1 MCHKGDDF
9 MYEEKRPDGSIL
21 YRMTRQV
28 TDNDGNKIRLTA
40 RGKSERQVKKNM
52 EQKLLEWQ
60 REQDKLKNKTMFPE
74 VNFKIFADNWY
85 ELNIKNANI
94 SDTTKSDYKYYLYSN
109 IIPYFEKFKLC
120 DITEDDCQKFL
131 NKYVG
136 YSKANVSKIRM
147 TLRRVLRKAQKQK
160 LIGENPAEDIVLP
173 QVTEGKRRS
182 ITDEERTMILKT
194 AKTHY
199 AGTMVLTMLYCG
211 LRPIEIRRME
221 WDWIDFDNAILTVG
235 KSKTKAGTGRKI
247 PMPPQLVKAF
257 REHKAKNLNEQYV
270 FIRCK
275 NPSLPMDE
283 NAFYHAWH
291 NFKRE
296 MDIANGA
303 TVYRNQITKST
314 LAEDLEPYLLRH
326 TFCTD
331 CQAAGVPLNVAKE
344 LMGHSDIS
352 VTAKIYTH
360 MVDEVFEQNRKRL
373 QEYAQHKQNQT
384 VTA

>member
-1 MCHKGDDF
+1 

-28 TDNDGNKIRLTA
+28 TGNDGNKIRLTA

-52 EQKLLEWQ
+52 EQKLLKWQ
-60 REQDKLKNKTMFPE
+60 KEQDELKNKTMFPE
-74 VNFKIFADNWY
+74 INFKVFADNWY

-120 DITEDDCQKFL
+120 DITEDDCQRFL

-173 QVTEGKRRS
+173 QVTEGKRRP
-182 ITDEERTMILKT
+182 ITDEERALILKQVPN
-194 AKTHY
+194 HY
-199 AGTMVLTMLYCG
+199 AGAMVLTMLCCG
-211 LRPIEIRRME
+211 LRPAEIRRME

-247 PMPPQLVKAF
+247 PIPPQLKSALI
-257 REHKAKNLNEQYV
+257 EHKLKGFNDKYV
-270 FIRCK
+270 FVRVK
-275 NPSLPMDE
+275 NNTLPMDE

-291 NFKRE
+291 NFCRE
-296 MDIANGA
+296 MDITNGA

-314 LAEDLEPYLLRH
+314 LASDLEPYLLRH

-360 MVDEVFEQNRKRL
+360 MVDEVFEQNRQRL
-373 QEYAQHKQNQT
+373 AEYANQKEQK
-384 VTA
+384 AINE

>member
-1 MCHKGDDF
+1 
-9 MYEEKRPDGSIL
+9 MYEEKRPNGSIL

-60 REQDKLKNKTMFPE
+60 REQDELKNKTMFPE
-74 VNFKIFADNWY
+74 VNFKMFADNWY

-94 SDTTKSDYKYYLYSN
+94 SQTTKNDYKYYLYSN

-120 DITEDDCQKFL
+120 DITEDDCQRFL

-173 QVTEGKRRS
+173 RVTEGKRRP
-182 ITDEERTMILKT
+182 ITDEERALILKQVP
-194 AKTHY
+194 KHY
-199 AGTMVLTMLYCG
+199 AGAMVLTMLCCG
-211 LRPIEIRRME
+211 LRPAEIRRME
-221 WDWIDFDNAILTVG
+221 WDWIDFDNAILTIE
-235 KSKTKAGTGRKI
+235 KSKTTAGTGRKI
-247 PMPPQLVKAF
+247 PMPPQLVKALQ
-257 REHKAKNLNEQYV
+257 EHKAKNLNEQYV
-270 FIRCK
+270 FVRCK

-296 MDIANGA
+296 MDVANGA
-303 TVYRNQITKST
+303 KVYRNQIIEST

-331 CQAAGVPLNVAKE
+331 CQAAGVPINVAKE

-360 MVDEVFEQNRKRL
+360 MVDEVFEQNRQRL
-373 QEYAQHKQNQT
+373 AEFTKNKFK
-384 VTA
+384 TA

>member
-1 MCHKGDDF
+1 MCVLQKGVDKI
-9 MYEEKRPDGSIL
+9 MYEEKRTDGSIL

-60 REQDKLKNKTMFPE
+60 KEQDELKNKTMFPE

-85 ELNIKNANI
+85 ELNIRNANI

-109 IIPYFEKFKLC
+109 IIPYFENFKLC
-120 DITEDDCQKFL
+120 DITEDDCQRFL

-173 QVTEGKRRS
+173 QVTEGKRRP
-182 ITDEERTMILKT
+182 ITDEERALILKQVPN
-194 AKTHY
+194 HY
-199 AGTMVLTMLYCG
+199 AGAMVLTMLCCG
-211 LRPIEIRRME
+211 LRPAEIRRME

-247 PMPPQLVKAF
+247 PMPPQLVKALQ
-257 REHKAKNLNEQYV
+257 EHKAKKLNEQYV
-270 FIRCK
+270 FVRCK

-291 NFKRE
+291 NFKRK

-314 LAEDLEPYLLRH
+314 LAPDLEPYLLRH

-331 CQAAGVPLNVAKE
+331 CQAAGVPINVAKE

-360 MVDEVFEQNRKRL
+360 MVDEVFEQNRQRL
-373 QEYAQHKQNQT
+373 AEFTENKFK
-384 VTA
+384 TA

>member
-1 MCHKGDDF
+1 

-60 REQDKLKNKTMFPE
+60 KEQDKLKNKTMFPE
-74 VNFKIFADNWY
+74 VNFKVFADNWY

-109 IIPYFEKFKLC
+109 VIPYFEKFKLC
-120 DITEDDCQKFL
+120 DITEDDCQRFL

-173 QVTEGKRRS
+173 QVTEGKRRP
-182 ITDEERTMILKT
+182 ITDEERALILKQVPN
-194 AKTHY
+194 HY
-199 AGTMVLTMLYCG
+199 AGAMVLTMLCCG
-211 LRPIEIRRME
+211 LRPTEIRRME

-247 PMPPQLVKAF
+247 PMPPQLIKTLQ
-257 REHKAKNLNEQYV
+257 EHKAKNLNEQYV
-270 FIRCK
+270 FVRCK
-275 NPSLPMDE
+275 NPNLPMDK

-303 TVYRNQITKST
+303 MVYRNQITKST
-314 LAEDLEPYLLRH
+314 LAPDLEPYLLRH

-373 QEYAQHKQNQT
+373 AEYANQKEQKA
-384 VTA
+384 VNE

>member
-1 MCHKGDDF
+1 

-60 REQDKLKNKTMFPE
+60 KEQDELKNKTMFPE
-74 VNFKIFADNWY
+74 VNFKVFADNWY
-85 ELNIKNANI
+85 KLNIKDANI
-94 SDTTKSDYKYYLYSN
+94 SSTTKNDYKYYLYSN

-120 DITEDDCQKFL
+120 DITEDDCQRFL

-173 QVTEGKRRS
+173 QVTEGKRRP
-182 ITDEERTMILKT
+182 ITDEERALILKQVPN
-194 AKTHY
+194 HY
-199 AGTMVLTMLYCG
+199 AGAMVLTMLCCG
-211 LRPIEIRRME
+211 LRPAEIRRME

-235 KSKTKAGTGRKI
+235 KSKTKVGTGRKI
-247 PMPPQLVKAF
+247 PMPPQLVKALQ
-257 REHKAKNLNEQYV
+257 EHKAKNLNEQYV
-270 FIRCK
+270 FVRCK

-331 CQAAGVPLNVAKE
+331 CQAAGVPINVAKE

-360 MVDEVFEQNRKRL
+360 MVDEVFEQNRQRL
-373 QEYAQHKQNQT
+373 ADFTENKFK
-384 VTA
+384 TA

>member
-1 MCHKGDDF
+1 MCHKGDDY

-60 REQDKLKNKTMFPE
+60 KEQDELKNKTMFPE
-74 VNFKIFADNWY
+74 VNFKVFADNWY
-85 ELNIKNANI
+85 ELNIKDANI
-94 SDTTKSDYKYYLYSN
+94 SSTTKNDYKYYLYSN

-120 DITEDDCQKFL
+120 DITEDDCQRFL

-160 LIGENPAEDIVLP
+160 LIGANPAEDIILP
-173 QVTEGKRRS
+173 QVTEGKRRP
-182 ITDEERTMILKT
+182 ITDEERALILKQVPN
-194 AKTHY
+194 HY
-199 AGTMVLTMLYCG
+199 AGAMVLTMLCCG
-211 LRPIEIRRME
+211 LRPAEIRRME
-221 WDWIDFDNAILTVG
+221 WDWLDFENSILTVG
-235 KSKTKAGTGRKI
+235 KSKTEAGTGRKI
-247 PMPPQLVKAF
+247 PIPPQLKSALI
-257 REHKAKNLNEQYV
+257 EHKLKGFNDKYV
-270 FIRCK
+270 FVRVK
-275 NPSLPMDE
+275 NNKLPMDE

-291 NFKRE
+291 NFCRE

-314 LAEDLEPYLLRH
+314 LAPDLEPYLLRH

-331 CQAAGVPLNVAKE
+331 CQAACVPLNVAKE

-373 QEYAQHKQNQT
+373 AEYANQKEQKA
-384 VTA
+384 VNE

>member
-1 MCHKGDDF
+1 
-9 MYEEKRPDGSIL
+9 MYEEKRPDGSTM

-28 TDNDGNKIRLTA
+28 TDINGNKIRLTA

-52 EQKLLEWQ
+52 ETKLLEWQ
-60 REQDKLKNKTMFPE
+60 KEQDELKNKTMFPE
-74 VNFKIFADNWY
+74 INFKVFAENWY
-85 ELNIKNANI
+85 ELNIINANI
-94 SDTTKSDYKYYLYSN
+94 SDTTKNDYKYYLFSN

-120 DITEDDCQKFL
+120 DITEDDCQRFM
-131 NKYVG
+131 NTYVG

-173 QVTEGKRRS
+173 QVTEGHRRP
-182 ITDEERTMILKT
+182 ITDKERAMIIET

-199 AGTMVLTMLYCG
+199 AGTMVLTMLCCG
-211 LRPIEIRRME
+211 LRPAEIRRME
-221 WDWIDFDNAILTVG
+221 WSWIDFDNAILTVG

-247 PMPPQLVKAF
+247 PIPAQLLKALC
-257 REHKAKNLNEQYV
+257 EHKAKNLNEQYV
-270 FIRCK
+270 FVRCK
-275 NPSLPMDE
+275 NSNLPMDE

-303 TVYRNQITKST
+303 KVYRNQIVEST
-314 LAEDLEPYLLRH
+314 LSPDLEPYLLRH

-331 CQAAGVPLNVAKE
+331 CQAAGVPINVAKE

-360 MVDEVFEQNRKRL
+360 MVDEVFEQNRQRL
-373 QEYAQHKQNQT
+373 ANF
-384 VTA
+384 TADKFKTA

>member
-1 MCHKGDDF
+1 

-28 TDNDGNKIRLTA
+28 TDNNGNKVRLTA

-60 REQDKLKNKTMFPE
+60 REQDELKNKTMFPE
-74 VNFKIFADNWY
+74 VNFKVFADNWY

-94 SDTTKSDYKYYLYSN
+94 SDTTKNDYKYYLYSN
-109 IIPYFEKFKLC
+109 IIPYFENFKLC
-120 DITEDDCQKFL
+120 DITEDDCQRFL

-173 QVTEGKRRS
+173 QVTEGKRRP
-182 ITDEERTMILKT
+182 ITDEERALILKQVP
-194 AKTHY
+194 KHY
-199 AGTMVLTMLYCG
+199 AGAMVLTMLCCG
-211 LRPIEIRRME
+211 LRPAEIRRME
-221 WDWIDFDNAILTVG
+221 WDWIDFENSILTVG

-247 PMPPQLVKAF
+247 PMPPQLVKALQ
-257 REHKAKNLNEQYV
+257 EHKAKNLNEQYV
-270 FIRCK
+270 FVRCK

-303 TVYRNQITKST
+303 KIYRNQIIEST

-326 TFCTD
+326 TFCTN
-331 CQAAGVPLNVAKE
+331 CQAAGVPINVAKE

-360 MVDEVFEQNRKRL
+360 MVDEVFEQNRQRL
-373 QEYAQHKQNQT
+373 AEFTENKFK
-384 VTA
+384 TA

>member
-1 MCHKGDDF
+1 

-21 YRMTRQV
+21 YRITRQV

-60 REQDKLKNKTMFPE
+60 REQDELKNKTMFPE
-74 VNFKIFADNWY
+74 VNFKVFADNWY

-109 IIPYFEKFKLC
+109 IIPYFENFKLC
-120 DITEDDCQKFL
+120 DITEDDCQRFL

-173 QVTEGKRRS
+173 QVTEGKRRP
-182 ITDEERTMILKT
+182 ITDEERALILKQVPN
-194 AKTHY
+194 HY
-199 AGTMVLTMLYCG
+199 AGAMVLTMLCCG
-211 LRPIEIRRME
+211 LRPAEIRRME

-247 PMPPQLVKAF
+247 PMPPQLVKALQ
-257 REHKAKNLNEQYV
+257 EHKAKNLNEQYV
-270 FIRCK
+270 FVRCK

-303 TVYRNQITKST
+303 AVYRNQITKST
-314 LAEDLEPYLLRH
+314 LSKDLEPYLLRH

-331 CQAAGVPLNVAKE
+331 CQAAGVPINVAKE

-360 MVDEVFEQNRKRL
+360 MVDEVFEQNRQRL
-373 QEYAQHKQNQT
+373 AEF
-384 VTA
+384 TANKFITT

>member
-1 MCHKGDDF
+1 

-40 RGKSERQVKKNM
+40 RGKSEQQVKKNM

-60 REQDKLKNKTMFPE
+60 KEQDELKNKTMFPE

-109 IIPYFEKFKLC
+109 IIPYFENFKLC
-120 DITEDDCQKFL
+120 DITEDDCQRFL

-173 QVTEGKRRS
+173 QVTEGKRRP
-182 ITDEERTMILKT
+182 ITDEERALILKQVPN
-194 AKTHY
+194 HY
-199 AGTMVLTMLYCG
+199 AGAMVLTMLCCG
-211 LRPIEIRRME
+211 LRPAEIRRME

-247 PMPPQLVKAF
+247 PMPPQLVKAL

-270 FIRCK
+270 FVRCK

-303 TVYRNQITKST
+303 AVYRNQITKST
-314 LAEDLEPYLLRH
+314 LSKDLEPYLLRH

-331 CQAAGVPLNVAKE
+331 CQAAGVPINVAKE

-360 MVDEVFEQNRKRL
+360 MVDEVFEQNRQRL
-373 QEYAQHKQNQT
+373 TEFTKNKFK
-384 VTA
+384 TA

>member
-1 MCHKGDDF
+1 
-9 MYEEKRPDGSIL
+9 MYEEKRPDGLIL

-28 TDNDGNKIRLTA
+28 TDTDGNKIRLTA

-60 REQDKLKNKTMFPE
+60 KEQDELKNKTMFPE
-74 VNFKIFADNWY
+74 VNFKVFADNWY

-94 SDTTKSDYKYYLYSN
+94 SDTTKNDYKYYLYSN
-109 IIPYFEKFKLC
+109 IIPYFENFKLC
-120 DITEDDCQKFL
+120 DITEDDCQRFL

-173 QVTEGKRRS
+173 QVTEGKRRP
-182 ITDEERTMILKT
+182 ITDEERALILKQVP
-194 AKTHY
+194 KHY
-199 AGTMVLTMLYCG
+199 AGAMVLTMLCCG
-211 LRPIEIRRME
+211 LRPAEIRRME
-221 WDWIDFDNAILTVG
+221 WDWIDFENSILTVG
-235 KSKTKAGTGRKI
+235 KSKTKTGTGRKI
-247 PMPPQLVKAF
+247 PMPPQLVKAL

-270 FIRCK
+270 FVRCK

-303 TVYRNQITKST
+303 AVYRNQITKST
-314 LAEDLEPYLLRH
+314 LSKDLEPYLLRH

-331 CQAAGVPLNVAKE
+331 CQAAGVPINVAKE

-360 MVDEVFEQNRKRL
+360 MVDEVFEQNRQRL
-373 QEYAQHKQNQT
+373 AEF
-384 VTA
+384 TANKFITT

>member
-1 MCHKGDDF
+1 

-60 REQDKLKNKTMFPE
+60 KEQDELKNKTMFPE
-74 VNFKIFADNWY
+74 VNFKVFADNWY

-94 SDTTKSDYKYYLYSN
+94 SDTTKNDYKYYLYSN
-109 IIPYFEKFKLC
+109 IIPYFENFKLC
-120 DITEDDCQKFL
+120 DITEDDCQRFL

-173 QVTEGKRRS
+173 QVTEGKRRP
-182 ITDEERTMILKT
+182 ITDEERALILKQVP
-194 AKTHY
+194 KHY
-199 AGTMVLTMLYCG
+199 AGAMVLTMLCCG
-211 LRPIEIRRME
+211 LRPAEIRRME
-221 WDWIDFDNAILTVG
+221 WDWIDFENSILTVG

-247 PMPPQLVKAF
+247 PMPPQLVKAL

-270 FIRCK
+270 FVRCK

-303 TVYRNQITKST
+303 AVYRNQITKST
-314 LAEDLEPYLLRH
+314 LSKDLEPYLLRH

-331 CQAAGVPLNVAKE
+331 CQAAGVPINVAKE

-360 MVDEVFEQNRKRL
+360 MVDEVFEQNRQRL
-373 QEYAQHKQNQT
+373 AEF
-384 VTA
+384 TANKFITT

>member
-1 MCHKGDDF
+1 
-9 MYEEKRPDGSIL
+9 MYEEKRTDGSIL

-60 REQDKLKNKTMFPE
+60 KEQDELKNKTMFPE

-85 ELNIKNANI
+85 ELNIRNANI

-109 IIPYFEKFKLC
+109 IIPYFENFKLC
-120 DITEDDCQKFL
+120 DITEDDCQRFL

-173 QVTEGKRRS
+173 QVTEGKRRP
-182 ITDEERTMILKT
+182 ITDEERALILKQVPN
-194 AKTHY
+194 HY
-199 AGTMVLTMLYCG
+199 AGAMVLTMLCCG
-211 LRPIEIRRME
+211 LRPAEIRRME

-247 PMPPQLVKAF
+247 PMPPQLVKALQ
-257 REHKAKNLNEQYV
+257 EHKAKKLNEQYV
-270 FIRCK
+270 FVRCK

-291 NFKRE
+291 NFKRK

-314 LAEDLEPYLLRH
+314 LAPDLEPYLLRH

-331 CQAAGVPLNVAKE
+331 CQAAGVPINVAKE

-360 MVDEVFEQNRKRL
+360 MVDEVFEQNRQRL
-373 QEYAQHKQNQT
+373 AEFTENKFK
-384 VTA
+384 TA

>member
-1 MCHKGDDF
+1 MCHKGDDY

-60 REQDKLKNKTMFPE
+60 KEQDELKNKTMFPE
-74 VNFKIFADNWY
+74 VNFKVFADNWY
-85 ELNIKNANI
+85 ELNIKDANI
-94 SDTTKSDYKYYLYSN
+94 SSTTKNNYKYYLYSN

-120 DITEDDCQKFL
+120 DITEDDCQRFL

-173 QVTEGKRRS
+173 QVTEGKRRP
-182 ITDEERTMILKT
+182 ITDEERALILKQVPN
-194 AKTHY
+194 HY
-199 AGTMVLTMLYCG
+199 AGAMVLTMLCCG

-221 WDWIDFDNAILTVG
+221 WDWLDFENSILTVG
-235 KSKTKAGTGRKI
+235 KSKTEAGTGRKI
-247 PMPPQLVKAF
+247 PIPPQLRSALI
-257 REHKAKNLNEQYV
+257 EHKLKGFNDKYV
-270 FIRCK
+270 FVRVK
-275 NPSLPMDE
+275 NNTLPMDE

-291 NFKRE
+291 NFCRE

-314 LAEDLEPYLLRH
+314 LAPDLEPYLLRH

-360 MVDEVFEQNRKRL
+360 MVNEVFEQNRKRL
-373 QEYAQHKQNQT
+373 AEYANQKEQNI
-384 VTA
+384 VNA

>member
-1 MCHKGDDF
+1 
-9 MYEEKRPDGSIL
+9 MYEEKRPDGSTM

-28 TDNDGNKIRLTA
+28 TDINGNKIRLTA

-52 EQKLLEWQ
+52 ENKLLEWQ
-60 REQDKLKNKTMFPE
+60 KEQDELKNKTAFPE
-74 VNFKIFADNWY
+74 INFKVFAENWY

-94 SDTTKSDYKYYLYSN
+94 SDTTKNDYKYYLFSN
-109 IIPYFEKFKLC
+109 IIPYFKDFKLC
-120 DITEDDCQKFL
+120 EITEDDCQRFL
-131 NKYVG
+131 NQYVG

-173 QVTEGKRRS
+173 QVTESHRRP
-182 ITDEERTMILKT
+182 ITDEERALIIKT
-194 AKTHY
+194 AKKHY
-199 AGTMVLTMLYCG
+199 AGAMVLTMLCCG
-211 LRPIEIRRME
+211 LRPAEIRRME
-221 WDWIDFDNAILTVG
+221 WSWVDFDNAILTVG

-247 PMPPQLVKAF
+247 PMAPQLIKALQ
-257 REHKAKNLNEQYV
+257 EHRAKNLNEQYV
-270 FIRCK
+270 FVRYK
-275 NPSLPMDE
+275 NPNLPMDE
-283 NAFYHAWH
+283 NAFYHAWN

-303 TVYRNQITKST
+303 KVYRNQIIEST
-314 LAEDLEPYLLRH
+314 LSPDLEPYLLRH

-331 CQAAGVPLNVAKE
+331 CQAAGVPINVAKE

-373 QEYAQHKQNQT
+373 AEFTENKFKT
-384 VTA
+384 D

>member
-1 MCHKGDDF
+1 
-9 MYEEKRPDGSIL
+9 
-21 YRMTRQV
+21 MTRQV
-28 TDNDGNKIRLTA
+28 TDINGNKIRLTA

-52 EQKLLEWQ
+52 ETKLLEWQ
-60 REQDKLKNKTMFPE
+60 KEQDELKNKTMFPE
-74 VNFKIFADNWY
+74 INFKVFAENWY

-94 SDTTKSDYKYYLYSN
+94 SDTTKNDYKYYLFSN

-120 DITEDDCQKFL
+120 DITEDDCQRFM
-131 NKYVG
+131 NTYVG

-173 QVTEGKRRS
+173 QVTEGHRRP
-182 ITDEERTMILKT
+182 ITDEERAMIIET

-199 AGTMVLTMLYCG
+199 AGAMVLTMLCCG
-211 LRPIEIRRME
+211 LRPAEIRRME
-221 WDWIDFDNAILTVG
+221 WSWIDFDNAILTVG

-247 PMPPQLVKAF
+247 PIPAQLLKALC
-257 REHKAKNLNEQYV
+257 EHKAKNLNEQYV
-270 FIRCK
+270 FVRCK
-275 NPSLPMDE
+275 NPNLPMDE

-303 TVYRNQITKST
+303 KVYRNQIIEST
-314 LAEDLEPYLLRH
+314 LSPDLEPYLLRH

-331 CQAAGVPLNVAKE
+331 CQAAGVPINVAKE

-360 MVDEVFEQNRKRL
+360 MVDEVFEQNRQRL
-373 QEYAQHKQNQT
+373 AEFTENKFK
-384 VTA
+384 TA

>member
-1 MCHKGDDF
+1 MN
-9 MYEEKRPDGSIL
+9 
-21 YRMTRQV
+21 V
-28 TDNDGNKIRLTA
+28 
-40 RGKSERQVKKNM
+40 
-52 EQKLLEWQ
+52 
-60 REQDKLKNKTMFPE
+60 
-74 VNFKIFADNWY
+74 
-85 ELNIKNANI
+85 KNADCSQVNK
-94 SDTTKSDYKYYLYSN
+94 DNYKNYVYTH
-109 IIPYFEKFKLC
+109 IIPYFANYKLC
-120 DITEDDCQKFL
+120 EIHEDDCQRFL

-173 QVTEGKRRS
+173 QVTVGKRRP
-182 ITDEERTMILKT
+182 ITDEERTLILNQVPN
-194 AKTHY
+194 HY
-199 AGTMVLTMLYCG
+199 AGTMVLTMLCCG
-211 LRPIEIRRME
+211 LRPAEIRRMK
-221 WDWIDFDNAILTVG
+221 WDWIDFNNSILTVG

-247 PMPPQLVKAF
+247 PIPPQLKSALI
-257 REHKAKNLNEQYV
+257 EHKLKGQNDKWIFVRYKNHQ
-270 FIRCK
+270 
-275 NPSLPMDE
+275 LPLDE

-291 NFKRE
+291 NFCKE

-314 LAEDLEPYLLRH
+314 LAPDLEPYLLRH

-373 QEYAQHKQNQT
+373 AEYANQKEQKA
-384 VTA
+384 VNE

>member
-1 MCHKGDDF
+1 
-9 MYEEKRPDGSIL
+9 MYEEKRPDGSTM

-28 TDNDGNKIRLTA
+28 TDINGNKIRLTA

-52 EQKLLEWQ
+52 ETKLLEWQ
-60 REQDKLKNKTMFPE
+60 KEQDELKNKTMFPE
-74 VNFKIFADNWY
+74 INFKVFAENWY

-94 SDTTKSDYKYYLYSN
+94 SDTTKNDYKYYLFSN

-120 DITEDDCQKFL
+120 DITEDDCQRFI
-131 NKYVG
+131 NTYVG

-147 TLRRVLRKAQKQK
+147 TLRRVLRKALKQK
-160 LIGENPAEDIVLP
+160 LIPSNPAEDIVLP
-173 QVTEGKRRS
+173 QVTEGHRRP
-182 ITDEERTMILKT
+182 ITDEERAIIIET

-211 LRPIEIRRME
+211 LRPIEIRRMT
-221 WDWIDFDNAILTVG
+221 WDWIDFDNSILTVG

-247 PMPPQLVKAF
+247 PIPAQLLKALC
-257 REHKAKNLNEQYV
+257 EHKAKNLNEQYV
-270 FIRCK
+270 FVRCK
-275 NPSLPMDE
+275 NPNLPMDE

-303 TVYRNQITKST
+303 KVYRNQIVEST
-314 LAEDLEPYLLRH
+314 LSPDLEPYLLRH

-360 MVDEVFEQNRKRL
+360 MVDEVFEQNRRRL
-373 QEYAQHKQNQT
+373 EQYAQQKQILT
-384 VTA
+384 TAI

>member
-1 MCHKGDDF
+1 

-28 TDNDGNKIRLTA
+28 TDTDGNKIRLTA

-60 REQDKLKNKTMFPE
+60 KEQDELKNKTMFPE

-109 IIPYFEKFKLC
+109 IIPYFENFKLC
-120 DITEDDCQKFL
+120 DITEDDCQRFL

-173 QVTEGKRRS
+173 QVTEGKRRP
-182 ITDEERTMILKT
+182 ITDEERALILKQVPN
-194 AKTHY
+194 HY
-199 AGTMVLTMLYCG
+199 AGAMVLTMLCCG
-211 LRPIEIRRME
+211 LRPAEIRRME

-247 PMPPQLVKAF
+247 PMPPQLVKALQ
-257 REHKAKNLNEQYV
+257 EHKAKNLNEQYV
-270 FIRCK
+270 FVRCK

-303 TVYRNQITKST
+303 KIYRNQIIEST

-331 CQAAGVPLNVAKE
+331 CQAAGVPINVAKE

-360 MVDEVFEQNRKRL
+360 MVDEVFEQNRQRL
-373 QEYAQHKQNQT
+373 AEFTENKFK
-384 VTA
+384 TA

>member
-1 MCHKGDDF
+1 

-28 TDNDGNKIRLTA
+28 TDNNGNKVRLTA

-60 REQDKLKNKTMFPE
+60 REQDELKNKTMFPE
-74 VNFKIFADNWY
+74 VNFKVFADNWY

-94 SDTTKSDYKYYLYSN
+94 SDTTKNDYKYYLYSN
-109 IIPYFEKFKLC
+109 IIPYFENFKLC
-120 DITEDDCQKFL
+120 DITEDDCQRFL

-173 QVTEGKRRS
+173 QVTEGKRRP
-182 ITDEERTMILKT
+182 ITDEERALILKQVP
-194 AKTHY
+194 KHY
-199 AGTMVLTMLYCG
+199 AGAMVLTMLCCG
-211 LRPIEIRRME
+211 LRPAEIRRME
-221 WDWIDFDNAILTVG
+221 WDWIDFENSILTVG

-247 PMPPQLVKAF
+247 PMPPQLVKALQ
-257 REHKAKNLNEQYV
+257 EHKAKNLNEQYV
-270 FIRCK
+270 FVRCK

-303 TVYRNQITKST
+303 KIYRNQIIEST

-331 CQAAGVPLNVAKE
+331 CQAAGVPINVAKE

-360 MVDEVFEQNRKRL
+360 MVDEVFEQNRQRL
-373 QEYAQHKQNQT
+373 AEFTENKFK
-384 VTA
+384 TA

>member
-1 MCHKGDDF
+1 

-28 TDNDGNKIRLTA
+28 TDHDGNKIRLTA

-60 REQDKLKNKTMFPE
+60 REQDELKNKTMFPE
-74 VNFKIFADNWY
+74 VNFKVFADNWY

-94 SDTTKSDYKYYLYSN
+94 SSTTKNDYKYYLYSN

-120 DITEDDCQKFL
+120 DITEDDCQRFL

-173 QVTEGKRRS
+173 QVTESKRRP
-182 ITDEERTMILKT
+182 ITDEERELILKQVPN
-194 AKTHY
+194 HY
-199 AGTMVLTMLYCG
+199 AGAMVLTMLCCG
-211 LRPIEIRRME
+211 LRPAEIRRME

-247 PMPPQLVKAF
+247 PMPPQLVKALH
-257 REHKAKNLNEQYV
+257 EHKAKNLNEQYV
-270 FIRCK
+270 FVRYK
-275 NPSLPMDE
+275 NPNLPMDE

-303 TVYRNQITKST
+303 KVYRNQIIVST

-331 CQAAGVPLNVAKE
+331 CQAAGVPINVAKE

-360 MVDEVFEQNRKRL
+360 MVDEVFEQNRQRL
-373 QEYAQHKQNQT
+373 AEFTENKFK
-384 VTA
+384 TA

>member
-1 MCHKGDDF
+1 

-60 REQDKLKNKTMFPE
+60 REQDELKNKTMFPE
-74 VNFKIFADNWY
+74 VNFKVFADNWY
-85 ELNIKNANI
+85 ELNIKNVNI
-94 SDTTKSDYKYYLYSN
+94 SDTTKNDYKYYLYSN
-109 IIPYFEKFKLC
+109 IIPYFENFKLC
-120 DITEDDCQKFL
+120 DITEDDCQRFL

-173 QVTEGKRRS
+173 QVTEGKRRP
-182 ITDEERTMILKT
+182 ITDEERALILKQVP
-194 AKTHY
+194 KHY
-199 AGTMVLTMLYCG
+199 AGAMVLTMLCCG
-211 LRPIEIRRME
+211 LRPAEIRRME

-247 PMPPQLVKAF
+247 PMPPQLVKALQ
-257 REHKAKNLNEQYV
+257 EHKAKNLNEQYV
-270 FIRCK
+270 FVRCK

-303 TVYRNQITKST
+303 KIYRNQIIEST

-331 CQAAGVPLNVAKE
+331 CQAAGVPINVAKE

-360 MVDEVFEQNRKRL
+360 MVDEVFEQNRQRL
-373 QEYAQHKQNQT
+373 AEFTENKFK
-384 VTA
+384 TA

>member
-60 REQDKLKNKTMFPE
+60 KEQDELKNKTMFPE
-74 VNFKIFADNWY
+74 VNFKVFADNWY
-85 ELNIKNANI
+85 KLNIKNANI

-120 DITEDDCQKFL
+120 DITEDDCQRFL

-173 QVTEGKRRS
+173 QVTEGKRRP
-182 ITDEERTMILKT
+182 ITDEERALILKQVPN
-194 AKTHY
+194 HY
-199 AGTMVLTMLYCG
+199 AGAMVLTMLCCG
-211 LRPIEIRRME
+211 LRPAEIRRME

-235 KSKTKAGTGRKI
+235 KSKTKAGTSRKI
-247 PMPPQLVKAF
+247 PMPPQLVKA
-257 REHKAKNLNEQYV
+257 L
-270 FIRCK
+270 
-275 NPSLPMDE
+275 
-283 NAFYHAWH
+283 
-291 NFKRE
+291 
-296 MDIANGA
+296 
-303 TVYRNQITKST
+303 
-314 LAEDLEPYLLRH
+314 
-326 TFCTD
+326 
-331 CQAAGVPLNVAKE
+331 
-344 LMGHSDIS
+344 
-352 VTAKIYTH
+352 
-360 MVDEVFEQNRKRL
+360 
-373 QEYAQHKQNQT
+373 
-384 VTA
+384 